1 MIAHDLGTLQLE
13 ELAEMAGGALHL
25 PAGLRLPSGVR
36 GASIDTRTIGPGEL
50 FVPLPGSNV
59 DGHEFLAAAFE
70 RGAGAALCA
79 RDHYPGLAGKEPGPL
94 VVVDD
99 VTRALQD
106 FARRWRES
114 WTGILLGVTGSAG
127 KTTTK
132 NLTALAFATRW
143 PTHRTL
149 GNLNNHWGV
158 PLTLLGLRGEHRAA
172 VVEMG
177 MNQPGEIAMLAD
189 LARPTAGLITNVGT
203 AHLERFGTIE
213 ALAREKASLASALPP
228 NAPLFVGADSP
239 ALLEALEGV
248 PLRIITFGMGSE
260 ADVRPMW
267 VEDLGPRGS
276 RFEVAGFPPLDL
288 PLVGRHQVRNAL
300 AALAVAREWNLD
312 RVAVVQALE
321 TAAAEEGRM
330 QTRTV
335 RGATLIVDCYN
346 ANPDTTRLALQTLAA
361 WPEARRRIAVL
372 GDMLELG
379 AAAPQ
384 LHRETGAAVRDAELW
399 VVGVHAADYEAGAA
413 SVGVAARRFATKP
426 DLARALLAEL
436 DPGTAVL
443 FKASRGA
450 ALEDVVDQIEREA

>member
-1 MIAHDLGTLQLE
+1 
-13 ELAEMAGGALHL
+13 
-25 PAGLRLPSGVR
+25 VR
-36 GASIDTRTIGPGEL
+36 GASIDTRTLAPGEL
-50 FVPLPGSNV
+50 FVPLSGSQV
-59 DGHEFLAAAFE
+59 DGHEFLATAFQ

-79 RDHYPGLAGKEPGPL
+79 RDRYAALAGKEPGPL

-106 FARRWRES
+106 FARRWREL

-132 NLTALAFATRW
+132 NLTALAFGTRW
-143 PTHRTL
+143 PTHRTA

-177 MNQPGEIAMLAD
+177 MNQPGEIAMLAA

-203 AHLERFGTIE
+203 AHLERFGTVE
-213 ALAREKASLASALPP
+213 ALAREKTSLASALPP
-228 NAPLFVGADSP
+228 DAPLFVGADSP
-239 ALLEALEGV
+239 PLLAALKGT
-248 PLRIITFGMGSE
+248 PYRIVTFGMGE
-260 ADVRPMW
+260 GADVRPMW

-276 RFEVAGFPPLDL
+276 RFEVPGFPPVDL

-321 TAAAEEGRM
+321 SSSAEEGRM
-330 QTRTV
+330 QTRGV

-346 ANPDTTRLALQTLAA
+346 ANPDTTKLALQTLAS
-361 WPEARRRIAVL
+361 WPDARRRIAVL

-413 SVGVAARRFATKP
+413 GAGVAARRFATKA
-426 DLARALLAEL
+426 DLAHALLPEL
-436 DPGTAVL
+436 EPGTVVL

-450 ALEDVVDQIEREA
+450 ALEDIVDSIERES

>member
-1 MIAHDLGTLQLE
+1 VIAYDLGTPPLE
-13 ELAEMAGGALHL
+13 EVAEMAGGT
-25 PAGLRLPSGVR
+25 LRLPKGLRRQDGVR
-36 GASIDTRTIGPGEL
+36 GASIDSRTIEPGEL
-50 FVPLPGSNV
+50 FVPLPGSHV
-59 DGHEFLAAAFE
+59 DGHEYLATAFE

-79 RDHYPGLAGKEPGPL
+79 RDRYAALEGHEPGPL
-94 VVVDD
+94 IVVDD

-106 FARRWRES
+106 FARGWRGH

-132 NLTALAFATRW
+132 NLTALAFGTRW
-143 PTHRTL
+143 PTHRTA

-177 MNQPGEIAMLAD
+177 MNQPGEIAMLAA
-189 LARPTAGLITNVGT
+189 LAHPTAGLITNVGT
-203 AHLERFGTIE
+203 AHLERFGTVE
-213 ALAREKASLASALPP
+213 AIAREKASLADALPAD
-228 NAPLFVGADSP
+228 APLFVGADSP
-239 ALLEALEGV
+239 ALLEALKTV
-248 PLRIITFGMGSE
+248 SCRIITFGLSE
-260 ADVRPMW
+260 AADVRPMW

-276 RFEVAGFPPLDL
+276 RFEVPGFPPVAL

-321 TAAAEEGRM
+321 SVAPEEGRM

-335 RGATLIVDCYN
+335 RDATLIVDCYN
-346 ANPDTTRLALQTLAA
+346 ANPDTTRLALQTLAS

-399 VVGVHAADYEAGAA
+399 VVGVHAADYETGATA
-413 SVGVAARRFATKP
+413 SGIPVRRFATKP
-426 DLARALLAEL
+426 DLARALLPEL
-436 DPGTAVL
+436 GPGTVVL